1 MDQRYKMT
9 YNKEQSKEI
18 KLDLNLPVDWLLIRD
33 NDMNRRVLYGVRILP
48 FCHIGVLT
56 IK

>member
-1 MDQRYKMT
+1 MT